1 MSVTS
6 VKEVDNTKMLIF
18 ITNLKL
24 CFRVKKNLNI
34 MAQES
39 SQPRLALLYVNNENS
54 WARLVSLKV
63 FVNQGYGL
71 TN

>member
-39 SQPRLALLYVNNENS
+39 SQPRLALLYINNENS
-54 WARLVSLKV
+54 
-63 FVNQGYGL
+63 
-71 TN
+71 